1 VLHLFLIH
9 SPITRFVAEAAARHE
24 RLDPARV
31 VLLAARGAQV
41 DGLAGR
47 CVPVSYADVPRSPH
61 TLREVVSCRRSVRRV
76 DRLVSRV
83 TGDQAFHLY
92 TPQTRERFIQIV
104 RSHRRCRGFS
114 LLEEGL
120 YSYCTRAEIARTHP
134 PMRIRLGDRLGYG
147 RRVRAA
153 SFFEPGHARP
163 YGVAPE
169 VFPELSGRVVLPDA
183 IPPAP
188 AAAVQG
194 IDHVLVLDG
203 LTAQRRVR
211 LESLLAALARLL
223 TRLRGEGV
231 ARLHYK
237 LHPAQLAT
245 AEAGAIEAALRAGR
259 PALDALRL
267 PDHLAL
273 EGVARAR
280 PETRWYVNLSSVGLY
295 AAQFGCTV
303 YSFAPWV
310 AAVEP
315 GFAELIARAPRAF
328 ADRVT
333 LLGAE

>member
-1 VLHLFLIH
+1 VLHLFVIH

-24 RLDPARV
+24 RLDSARV
-31 VLLAARGAQV
+31 VLLAARGAQAE
-41 DGLAGR
+41 GLAGR
-47 CVPVSYADVPRSPH
+47 CVPVSYTDVPRSPRN
-61 TLREVVSCRRSVRRV
+61 LRQVLSCRRSVRRI
-76 DRLVSRV
+76 DDLVSRA
-83 TGDQAFHLY
+83 TADQEFHLY
-92 TPQTRERFIQIV
+92 TPQTLERFIQIV
-104 RSHRRCRGFS
+104 RSHRGCRGFS
-114 LLEEGL
+114 FLEEGL

-134 PMRIRLGDRLGYG
+134 RMRIRLGDRLGYG

-153 SFFEPGHARP
+153 SFFEPGHTRA

-169 VFPELSGRVVLPDA
+169 VFPDLSGRVVLPDA

-211 LESLLAALARLL
+211 LDSVLAALTRLL
-223 TRLRGEGV
+223 GRLRSEGV

-237 LHPAQLAT
+237 LHPAQMT
-245 AEAGAIEAALRAGR
+245 AEVDAIEAALRAGR
-259 PALDALRL
+259 PALEAVRL
-267 PDHLAL
+267 PDQLAL
-273 EGVARAR
+273 EGLARAR

-295 AAQFGCTV
+295 AAQFGCAV

-310 AAVEP
+310 AAAEP
-315 GFAELIARAPRAF
+315 DFAELIARAPRAF

-333 LLGAE
+333 FLGA